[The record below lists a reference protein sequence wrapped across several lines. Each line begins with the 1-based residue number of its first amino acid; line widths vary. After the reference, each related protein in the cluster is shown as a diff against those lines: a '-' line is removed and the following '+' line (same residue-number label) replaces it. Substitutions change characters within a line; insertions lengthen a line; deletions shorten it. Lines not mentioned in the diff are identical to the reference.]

1 MGEIKNIQFKAI
13 ILKVKVCY
21 TPSLMSLALWGV
33 EIIQAVSVQK
43 EAKWCGEGG
52 EQQSHKPRFRA
63 ETGSNEKKQPPH
75 ESLEILE
82 IRNVVKNVHFLVGIG
97 AGQGDLSHLKIL

>member
-1 MGEIKNIQFKAI
+1 
-13 ILKVKVCY
+13 
-21 TPSLMSLALWGV
+21 MSLALWGV

-43 EAKWCGEGG
+43 EAKWCGERG